1 MYRRESR
8 GRDHH
13 LVSVVMLDDIAPLND
28 NVHFIGAFDPMVR
41 TFDIIMKTANGSSY
55 NSYLVRGSEG
65 VCVMD
70 TVKKEFSEQFFKR
83 LELLCTYDEIRYI
96 VLHHLE
102 PDHSGALVELM
113 QRAPNAKLIISGRAV
128 IMLKAL
134 IKKDIE
140 YEIAHTGKTISLG
153 DKTIE
158 FLSTPFLHW
167 PDTMSSYLHEDKILF
182 SGDVFGSHYYDE
194 RLFDDKV
201 GDFSYAFK
209 YYYEHIMR
217 PFKQYVLQAL
227 RLYDQFE
234 IVLIAPL
241 HGPVLRTNPQSYID
255 KYASWSDDAT
265 YKKHI
270 TGKKM
275 VSVFYMSSY
284 DNTLAMAEK
293 ITQGADSIEGVI
305 ASMYDLA
312 SLEEQN
318 MIDLLEESDGVILG
332 SPTINGDAV
341 KPAWDLLS
349 CMPYVENIGKVGAT
363 FGSYGWTGE
372 APEMLHDRMR
382 WLKFRL
388 PITPLK
394 IKLIPT
400 DEELEHCYSFG
411 REVAEITMGKI
422 MEMEL

>member
-1 MYRRESR
+1 MFTHKPALTPS
-8 GRDHH
+8 
-13 LVSVVMLDDIAPLND
+13 
-28 NVHFIGAFDPMVR
+28 VHFIGAFDPKIR

-55 NSYLVRGSEG
+55 NSYLIRGSEG
-65 VCVMD
+65 VAIMD
-70 TVKKEFSEQFFKR
+70 TVKKEFSADFFR
-83 LELLCTYDEIRYI
+83 RVESLCSYDEIKYI

-102 PDHSGALVELM
+102 PDHSGALLELM
-113 QRAPNAKLIISGRAV
+113 FQAPQAKLIISGRAV
-128 IMLKAL
+128 MMLKGLLKNDTPFEVAN
-134 IKKDIE
+134 
-140 YEIAHTGKTISLG
+140 TGKKISLG

-194 RLFDDKV
+194 RLYDDEV

-209 YYYEHIMR
+209 YYYDHIMR

-227 RLYDQFE
+227 KLYAKFE
-234 IVLIAPL
+234 IMAIAPL
-241 HGPVLRTNPQSYID
+241 HGPILRTNPQFYID
-255 KYASWSDDAT
+255 KYAKWSSEA
-265 YKKHI
+265 KFRKHEF
-270 TGKKM
+270 GKKM

-284 DNTLAMAEK
+284 DNTQKMAQK
-293 ITQGADSIEGVI
+293 IMEGADMIDGVV

-312 SLEEQN
+312 SLDEKN
-318 MIDLLEESDGVILG
+318 MIDLLEESDAIIVG

-349 CMPYVENIGKVGAT
+349 CMAFLESNGKIGAS

-388 PITPLK
+388 PISPLK

-400 DEELEHCYSFG
+400 KEELSQCIAFG
-411 REVAEITMGKI
+411 QEVAEITMGK
-422 MEMEL
+422 MVEMEI

>member
-1 MYRRESR
+1 
-8 GRDHH
+8 
-13 LVSVVMLDDIAPLND
+13 MLGAIAPLTD
-28 NVHFIGAFDPMVR
+28 NVHFIGAFDPMIR

-70 TVKKEFSEQFFKR
+70 TVKKEFSDQFFKR
-83 LELLCTYDEIRYI
+83 LEFLCDYEEIRYI

-102 PDHSGALVELM
+102 PDHSGALIELM
-113 QRAPNAKLIISGRAV
+113 ERAPQAKLIISGRAV
-128 IMLKAL
+128 LMLKE
-134 IKKDIE
+134 IEKKDIVFE
-140 YEIAHTGKTISLG
+140 TAITGQTISLG

-194 RLFDDKV
+194 RLYDDEV

-209 YYYEHIMR
+209 YYYQHIMR

-227 RLYDQFE
+227 QLYKQFE
-234 IVLIAPL
+234 IGLIAPL
-241 HGPVLRTNPQSYID
+241 HGPVLRTNPQNYID
-255 KYASWSDDAT
+255 KYALWSEDA
-265 YKKHI
+265 KSNKNI
-270 TGKKM
+270 AGKKI

-293 ITQGADSIEGVI
+293 ISQGADSLDGII

-318 MIDLLEESDGVILG
+318 MIDLLEESDAVIVG

-341 KPAWDLLS
+341 KPAWDLLA
-349 CMPYVENIGKVGAT
+349 CIPYLENEGKIGAT

-372 APEMLHDRMR
+372 APDMLQDRMQ

-388 PITPLK
+388 PTAPLK

-400 DEELEHCYSFG
+400 KEELEDCYNFG
-411 REVAEITMGKI
+411 REVAEIAMGKI

>member
-1 MYRRESR
+1 MLGAVAS
-8 GRDHH
+8 
-13 LVSVVMLDDIAPLND
+13 VSN
-28 NVHFIGAFDPMVR
+28 NVHFIGAFDPMIR

-83 LELLCTYDEIRYI
+83 LELLCEYDEIRYI

-113 QRAPNAKLIISGRAV
+113 QRAPKAKLIISGRAV

-134 IKKDIE
+134 LKKDIE
-140 YEIAHTGKTISLG
+140 YEIANTGTTISLG

-167 PDTMSSYLHEDKILF
+167 PDTMSSYLHEDRILF

-194 RLFDDKV
+194 PLFDDEV

-209 YYYEHIMR
+209 YYYQHIMR
-217 PFKQYVLQAL
+217 PFKQYVVQAL
-227 RLYDQFE
+227 KLYSKFKID
-234 IVLIAPL
+234 LIAPL
-241 HGPVLRTNPQSYID
+241 HGPILRTDPQSYID
-255 KYASWSDDAT
+255 KYALWSSDSSS
-265 YKKHI
+265 KKNI
-270 TGKKM
+270 AGKKM

-293 ITQGADSIEGVI
+293 ITQGADSIDGVI

-318 MIDLLEESDGVILG
+318 MIDILEESDAIIVG

-341 KPAWDLLS
+341 KPAWDLLG
-349 CMPYVENIGKVGAT
+349 CMPYLESAGKIGAT

-372 APEMLHDRMR
+372 APDMLHDRMR

-388 PITPLK
+388 PMSPLK

-400 DEELEHCYSFG
+400 HEELDSSYDFG
-411 REVAEITMGKI
+411 CEVAEITMGKM

>member
-1 MYRRESR
+1 
-8 GRDHH
+8 
-13 LVSVVMLDDIAPLND
+13 MLGAIAPLTD
-28 NVHFIGAFDPMVR
+28 NVHFIGAFDPMIR

-70 TVKKEFSEQFFKR
+70 TVKKEFSDQFFKR
-83 LELLCTYDEIRYI
+83 LEFLCDYEEIRYI

-102 PDHSGALVELM
+102 PDHSGALIELM
-113 QRAPNAKLIISGRAV
+113 ERAPQAKLIISGRAV
-128 IMLKAL
+128 LMLKAL
-134 IKKDIE
+134 VKKDIVFE
-140 YEIAHTGKTISLG
+140 TVITGQTISLG

-194 RLFDDKV
+194 RLYDDEV

-209 YYYEHIMR
+209 YYYQHIMR

-227 RLYDQFE
+227 QLYKQFE
-234 IVLIAPL
+234 IGLIAPL
-241 HGPVLRTNPQSYID
+241 HGPVLRTNPQNYID
-255 KYASWSDDAT
+255 KYALWSEDA
-265 YKKHI
+265 KSNKNI
-270 TGKKM
+270 AGKKI

-293 ITQGADSIEGVI
+293 ISQGADSLDGII

-318 MIDLLEESDGVILG
+318 MIDLLEESDAVIVG

-341 KPAWDLLS
+341 KPAWDLLA
-349 CMPYVENIGKVGAT
+349 CIPYLENEGKIGAT

-372 APEMLHDRMR
+372 APDMLQDRMQ

-388 PITPLK
+388 PTAPLK

-400 DEELEHCYSFG
+400 KEELEDCYNFG
-411 REVAEITMGKI
+411 REVAEIAMGKI

>member
-1 MYRRESR
+1 MISNIAK
-8 GRDHH
+8 
-13 LVSVVMLDDIAPLND
+13 VSPS
-28 NVHFIGAFDPMVR
+28 VHFIGAFDPRIR

-70 TVKKEFSEQFFKR
+70 TVKKEFSADFFKR

-102 PDHSGALVELM
+102 PDHSGALEELM
-113 QRAPNAKLIISGRAV
+113 ARAPQAKLIISGRAV
-128 IMLKAL
+128 MMLKGI
-134 IKKDIE
+134 IKKDVLFE
-140 YEIAHTGKTISLG
+140 VANTGKIISLG

-167 PDTMSSYLHEDKILF
+167 PDTMSSYLHEEKILF

-194 RLFDDKV
+194 RLFDDEV

-209 YYYEHIMR
+209 YYYDHIMR

-227 RLYDQFE
+227 NLYAKFDIE
-234 IVLIAPL
+234 IIAPL
-241 HGPVLRTNPQSYID
+241 HGPVLRTNPQFYIE
-255 KYASWSDDAT
+255 KYAEWSSDA
-265 YKKHI
+265 KFRKH
-270 TGKKM
+270 TFGKKM
-275 VSVFYMSSY
+275 LSVFYMSSY
-284 DNTLAMAEK
+284 ENTHKMAQK
-293 ITQGADSIEGVI
+293 ITEGADSVDGVV

-312 SLEEQN
+312 SLDENN
-318 MIDLLEESDGVILG
+318 MVDLLEESDAVVIG

-341 KPAWDLLS
+341 KPAWDLLT
-349 CMPYVENIGKVGAT
+349 CMAYLENKGKVGAS

-388 PITPLK
+388 PIKPLK
-394 IKLIPT
+394 VKLIPT
-400 DEELEHCYSFG
+400 EEELDACFG
-411 REVAEITMGKI
+411 FGIEVAEITMGK
-422 MEMEL
+422 MVEMEL